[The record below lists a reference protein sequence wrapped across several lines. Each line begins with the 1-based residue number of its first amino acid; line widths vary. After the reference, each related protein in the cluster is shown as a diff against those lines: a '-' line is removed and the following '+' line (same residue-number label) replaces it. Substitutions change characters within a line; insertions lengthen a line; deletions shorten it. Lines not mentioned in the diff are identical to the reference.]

1 MKAAAFRYHRPN
13 SRAEALGLLS
23 AMPSARILA
32 GGQSLLPM
40 LNFRVAFPEDVIDIN
55 RIADL
60 AGIVEAPGGIVIG
73 AMTRQRALE
82 KSPVIAT
89 HLPLMAEAIAQIGH
103 YATRGRGTIGGSLC
117 HLDPAAELP
126 VVALAHDA
134 TLRIENAAGAREIA
148 MADFPAGLLTPSLA
162 EGEMLTAIEFPVW
175 RPGHGSAFVEFA
187 RRHGD
192 FAIVACGVLVELSPN
207 NGTIARIAIAIGGLA
222 PTPFRL
228 TAAEKLLTGLR
239 PDAAQLA
246 EAAQTTQEIDPL
258 DDPQAPASYRRRL
271 APAIVRRAL
280 ATALERCSLGAA

>member
-1 MKAAAFRYHRPN
+1 MKAPTFRYHRPS
-13 SRAEALGLLS
+13 SRTEALKLLS

-40 LNFRVAFPEDVIDIN
+40 LNFRVAFPDDVIDIN

-60 AGIVEAPGGIVIG
+60 AGIEATSDAIVIG

-82 KSPVIAT
+82 KSPLIAT

-134 TLRIENAAGAREIA
+134 TLRIENAAGAREVA

-207 NGTIARIAIAIGGLA
+207 GTIARIAIAIGGLA

-228 TAAEKLLTGLR
+228 TAAEKLLTGR
-239 PDAAQLA
+239 QPDTTALV
-246 EAAQTTQEIDPL
+246 EAARTTQEIDPL